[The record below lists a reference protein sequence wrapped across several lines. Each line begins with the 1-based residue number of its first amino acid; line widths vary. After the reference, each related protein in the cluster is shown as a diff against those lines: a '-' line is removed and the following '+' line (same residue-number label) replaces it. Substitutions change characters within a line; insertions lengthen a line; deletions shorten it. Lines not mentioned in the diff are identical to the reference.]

1 MDIFLGG
8 GGVGKSFL
16 IDLIAKWTHK
26 ILTQPGDI
34 ADHPKVIKMAP
45 TGVAAYV
52 IGIIFL
58 LKKLIF
64 FNS

>member
-1 MDIFLGG
+1 M
-8 GGVGKSFL
+8 
-16 IDLIAKWTHK
+16 IAKWTHK

-58 LKKLIF
+58 LKKINIF
-64 FNS
+64 SQLKINY